1 MPEWM
6 IDFLAYELR
15 AWEDRAV
22 VQEEAQDND
31 D

>member
-15 AWEDRAV
+15 VWEEQAV
-22 VQEEAQDND
+22 KEEEAAD
-31 D
+31 DG

>member
-15 AWEDRAV
+15 VWEERAV
-22 VQEEAQDND
+22 KEEERHDG
-31 D
+31 